1 MTCKNVDIVAIAVL
15 LLGMALYSSID
26 KNVPVVVFHK
36 RITITQPF
44 HPPQIRLPKP
54 LRIPLAFE

>member
-15 LLGMALYSSID
+15 LLGMALYSGMR
-26 KNVPVVVFHK
+26 KTVPVMVFHK
-36 RITITQPF
+36 DIIITEPL

-54 LRIPLAFE
+54 PRIPLAFD